1 MEYGI
6 FGEMKNSRNTVIF
19 EAVFKMEIPCVGCEV
34 NAVMLHVVIES
45 GAVDSN
51 EPESDDSQSHVSG
64 KSVRTVGED
73 EAEST
78 SVAALLVVLS

>member
-1 MEYGI
+1 
-6 FGEMKNSRNTVIF
+6 
-19 EAVFKMEIPCVGCEV
+19 
-34 NAVMLHVVIES
+34 MLHVVIES